1 MARKKKKK
9 PEVVVQTDSRYRLNG
24 RIVFTLLIIF
34 TGALSLALTYALITE
49 ARHQIS
55 VTRTLIQEQRDANT
69 ALRAQLTEKY
79 TLGEI
84 ERIAEE
90 RLGMIKPDPSQIIT
104 VNVPKQNYSE
114 LSSTKEPEDESVWQT
129 VVSFFQNLI
138 KF

>member
-9 PEVVVQTDSRYRLNG
+9 PEVVVQTDRRYRLNG
-24 RIVFTLLIIF
+24 RIVFTLLLIF
-34 TGALSLALTYALITE
+34 AGALSLALTYALITE

-79 TLGEI
+79 TLSEI
-84 ERIAEE
+84 ERIAVE

-104 VNVPKQNYSE
+104 VYVPKQNYSE
-114 LSSTKEPEDESVWQT
+114 LSSTPEPEDESVWQT
-129 VVSFFQNLI
+129 VVAFFQNLI

>member
-24 RIVFTLLIIF
+24 RIVFTLLLIF
-34 TGALSLALTYALITE
+34 AGALSLALTFALITE

-55 VTRTLIQEQRDANT
+55 VTRALIQEQRDANT
-69 ALRAQLTEKY
+69 TLRSQLTENY
-79 TLGEI
+79 TLDEI
-84 ERIAEE
+84 ERIAVE
-90 RLGMIKPDPSQIIT
+90 RLGMIKPDQSQIIT
-104 VNVPKQNYSE
+104 VYVPKQNYSE
-114 LSSTKEPEDESVWQT
+114 LSSSQEPEDESIWQT